1 MAYGKDSQDLTLDE
15 FIALIQFINKKLET
29 LNKEAAKLYKL
40 SRQASSLYGGSGDI
54 MKLLLESTLASRAST
69 ATAASTASIEEDEEV
84 KMRAKEIAR
93 RVMQNENQKAHG

>member
-1 MAYGKDSQDLTLDE
+1 MVDGENTQDLTLDE

-54 MKLLLESTLASRAST
+54 MKLLLESTLASRAS
-69 ATAASTASIEEDEEV
+69 ASAPASTASIEEDEEV
-84 KMRAKEIAR
+84 KQRAKMIAR

>member
-1 MAYGKDSQDLTLDE
+1 MVDGENTQDLTLDE
-15 FIALIQFINKKLET
+15 FIALIQFINRKLEA

-54 MKLLLESTLASRAST
+54 MKLLLESTLASRASS

-84 KMRAKEIAR
+84 KRRAKEIAR
-93 RVMQNENQKAHG
+93 RVVQNEDKKAHG

>member
-1 MAYGKDSQDLTLDE
+1 MVNGENTQDLTLDE
-15 FIALIQFINKKLET
+15 FLALIRFINAKLEA
-29 LNKEAAKLYKL
+29 LNKEAAKFYKL

-69 ATAASTASIEEDEEV
+69 ATPASTTSIEEDEEV
-84 KMRAKEIAR
+84 KQRAKMIAR

>member
-1 MAYGKDSQDLTLDE
+1 MVDGENTQDLTLDE
-15 FIALIQFINKKLET
+15 FIALIQFINKKLEV

-54 MKLLLESTLASRAST
+54 MKLLLESTLASRASS

-84 KMRAKEIAR
+84 KRRAKEIAR
-93 RVMQNENQKAHG
+93 RVVQNEDKKAHG